1 MLPTVANAT
10 RDFHSTAVETPESHK
25 ICVKAFQR
33 KTPPMMM
40 TCDGCQSGPLGCGPS
55 SAISRHSAF
64 VLFHPY
70 LFAICPVQSTIWR
83 KYLGCKS
90 FTVRSGCAACVDRRC
105 SSQRGTPT
113 CRRSIGR
120 TEDTAGEPTAGAG
133 GGDIQRAARG
143 GHGRPERP
151 FRPRGVCVNR
161 TRAFYMTK
169 AVIDAEDYVMHL
181 MLRLCFLRR
190 SRRANGVVAT
200 SSGSYDTDDVTAS
213 RMRRTQ
219 AVLERAIPAPS
230 NPRRCTLR
238 TMKSVG
244 KPSEI
249 CRSVMR
255 ATTDCCC

>member
-1 MLPTVANAT
+1 MPLLLCLQLRVGMCQRLPTRNCKHNAT

-133 GGDIQRAARG
+133 GGISSEQRVVAMG
-143 GHGRPERP
+143 GLSDL
-151 FRPRGVCVNR
+151 FALVVCVS
-161 TRAFYMTK
+161 TAH
-169 AVIDAEDYVMHL
+169 E
-181 MLRLCFLRR
+181 R
-190 SRRANGVVAT
+190 ST
-200 SSGSYDTDDVTAS
+200 
-213 RMRRTQ
+213 
-219 AVLERAIPAPS
+219 
-230 NPRRCTLR
+230 
-238 TMKSVG
+238 
-244 KPSEI
+244 
-249 CRSVMR
+249 
-255 ATTDCCC
+255 